1 MGGILTMTVE
11 YFRVSFLR
19 FMVIL
24 YGFVVWVYGCG
35 GGGKEVELPETK
47 EEKLA
52 QQRARERMFGKE
64 GEEGEEVV
72 EEKAVGMKGEGGGV
86 GNGGAKGIEGKETEG
101 LTWLVSMTEKD
112 RKGGSKVF
120 RRNGCQACHYKK
132 KGMDLAPYPSK
143 ERLAQSYSNF
153 TDCVLNGRPGTVMV
167 AKNISEKDLR
177 LMYSWLQKYR

>member
-1 MGGILTMTVE
+1 MTGE

-24 YGFVVWVYGCG
+24 YGVMLWGYGCG
-35 GGGKEVELPETK
+35 GGGEEREVPETK

-52 QQRARERMFGKE
+52 QKRARERMFGKE
-64 GEEGEEVV
+64 EVMDVGEEGVGKEAVDMKV
-72 EEKAVGMKGEGGGV
+72 ESGGG

-101 LTWLVSMTEKD
+101 LTWLVSMTDKD
-112 RKGGSKVF
+112 RKGGSKAF